1 VVYKILCDFDPEY
14 CRMELLTMLRS
25 SLQPMATASR
35 LLALIVALVAPQI
48 GSAGGGPTEGT
59 TQIAA
64 ADLEH
69 GRKLYEVS
77 CDACHNANV
86 HWRDKRLVDSW
97 PALLHQVDRWQH
109 NSNQRWEATDVNDVA
124 AYLNERFYHLPCPAN
139 ECAAKAAVLSPETRM
154 R

>member
-1 VVYKILCDFDPEY
+1 
-14 CRMELLTMLRS
+14 MLRS
-25 SLQPMATASR
+25 SIQPMATAFCM
-35 LLALIVALVAPQI
+35 LTLVIALVAPRVS
-48 GSAGGGPTEGT
+48 SAGGDPTEGT
-59 TQIAA
+59 PQIAA

-139 ECAAKAAVLSPETRM
+139 ECAAKAAMLRPENRM

>member
-1 VVYKILCDFDPEY
+1 
-14 CRMELLTMLRS
+14 MLRS
-25 SLQPMATASR
+25 SIQPMASALR
-35 LLALIVALVAPQI
+35 MLALVLALVAPQI
-48 GSAGGGPTEGT
+48 SSAGGDPTEGT

-97 PALLHQVDRWQH
+97 PSLLHQVNRWQR
-109 NSNQRWEATDVNDVA
+109 NSRQKWEAADINDVA
-124 AYLNERFYHLPCPAN
+124 AYLNDRFYHLPCPAN
-139 ECAAKAAVLSPETRM
+139 ECAPKAAALPPQ
-154 R
+154 

>member
-1 VVYKILCDFDPEY
+1 MHSSIFRLNASGLRP
-14 CRMELLTMLRS
+14 LTF
-25 SLQPMATASR
+25 A
-35 LLALIVALVAPQI
+35 LALAIPQI
-48 GSAGGGPTEGT
+48 CAAGDPADSGMS
-59 TQIAA
+59 IAA

-97 PALLHQVDRWQH
+97 PALVHQVDRWQR
-109 NSNQRWEATDVNDVA
+109 NSRQKWESADINDVA
-124 AYLNERFYHLPCPAN
+124 AYLNERFYHLSCPAN
-139 ECAAKAAVLSPETRM
+139 ECAPKAAALHPQDRM

>member
-1 VVYKILCDFDPEY
+1 
-14 CRMELLTMLRS
+14 MLRS
-25 SLQPMATASR
+25 TIQPMATAFR
-35 LLALIVALVAPQI
+35 MLTVVIALVAPQI
-48 GSAGGGPTEGT
+48 GSAGDDPTAGV

-97 PALLHQVDRWQH
+97 PALVHQVDRWQR
-109 NSNQRWEATDVNDVA
+109 NSRQKWQPADVNDVA

-139 ECAAKAAVLSPETRM
+139 ECAAKAAALHPKDTGR
-154 R
+154 

>member
-1 VVYKILCDFDPEY
+1 MASAL
-14 CRMELLTMLRS
+14 RMLVLVL
-25 SLQPMATASR
+25 
-35 LLALIVALVAPQI
+35 ALVAPQI
-48 GSAGGGPTEGT
+48 SSAGGDPTEGT

-97 PALLHQVDRWQH
+97 PSLLHQVNRWQR
-109 NSNQRWEATDVNDVA
+109 NSRQQWEASDINDVA
-124 AYLNERFYHLPCPAN
+124 AYLNDRFYHLPCPAN
-139 ECAAKAAVLSPETRM
+139 ECAPKAAALPPQDRM